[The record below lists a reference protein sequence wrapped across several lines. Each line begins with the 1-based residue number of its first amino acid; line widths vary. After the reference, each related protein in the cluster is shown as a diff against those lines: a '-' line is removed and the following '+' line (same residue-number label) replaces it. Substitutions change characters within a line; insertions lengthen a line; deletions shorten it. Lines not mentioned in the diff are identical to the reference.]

1 VVRNIIRLLALSS
14 LLLIQSAFAL
24 TQVSATIDKNPVMEK
39 ESIILQVVADDD
51 VNNNALDT
59 SPLLK
64 DFIVGRTSVSSQ
76 TSVINFKTS
85 RITKWTTVLVPRT
98 VGRVV
103 IPALKVGS
111 LSTQPIKLEVLKSS
125 GNKATSS
132 RDIFITT
139 DTSSKEVYVQQ
150 QLTLT
155 VKLHFATEL
164 KRGSLS
170 EPTLDGASITQIG
183 KDQEKD
189 TIINGRRYRV
199 IERNYAINPQNSGEF
214 VIKTPVF
221 SGEIISAS
229 SRRSNFLSF
238 ADTKPVSVLGE
249 DIILT
254 VKPIPVNYQGVWL
267 PSELLTLHQ
276 EWQPDNQSF
285 MVGEPITRTIILTA
299 AGLAEEQL
307 PEIEITAP
315 KGLKVYPD
323 QAELH
328 TGMNSD
334 KLVSQKKQNFA
345 LVASKVGNYELPE
358 VRIPWWNTVTNK
370 IQYAVLP
377 AKKITIIP
385 NSDMQNETS
394 NNNNSNNNPSNEI
407 NQVTRELSPKANKQ
421 VPQTVIVQKSSWL
434 QWLFLALW
442 LLTSLAWLLSVLR
455 NKKSNN
461 TNDPS
466 KNIKATHQSNY
477 KKLTKA
483 CEKNKGEEVLT
494 FIVPWVNELYN
505 ETKISTLEDAKNALN
520 SAELNH
526 ALSELQQ
533 SFFGK
538 NTQVWQGSKLAS
550 IIKKINQQPKNKTIK
565 QSIQLNPYTN

>member
-1 VVRNIIRLLALSS
+1 MVRNIIRLLALSS

-24 TQVSATIDKNPVMEK
+24 TQVNATIDKNPVMEK
-39 ESIILQVVADDD
+39 ESIILQVIADDD
-51 VNNNALDT
+51 VSNNALDT

-98 VGRVV
+98 IGKVV
-103 IPALKVGS
+103 IPALKVGA
-111 LSTQPIKLEVLKSS
+111 LSTQPIKLEVLKAS
-125 GNKATSS
+125 GDKATSL

-139 DTSSKEVYVQQ
+139 DISSKEVYVQQ

-189 TIINGRRYRV
+189 AIINGKRYRV
-199 IERNYAINPQNSGEF
+199 IERNYAINPQNSGDF
-214 VIKTPVF
+214 IIKPPIF

-229 SRRSNFLSF
+229 NRRSNFLSF
-238 ADTKPVSVLGE
+238 ADTKPVSVMGE
-249 DIILT
+249 DINLT
-254 VKPIPVNYQGVWL
+254 VKPIPVDYQGFWL

-307 PEIEITAP
+307 PEIEISAP
-315 KGLKVYPD
+315 KGLKIYPD

-334 KLVSQKKQNFA
+334 RLVSQKKQNFA
-345 LVASKVGNYELPE
+345 IVASKVGSYELPE

-370 IQYAVLP
+370 IQYAVIP

-385 NSDMQNETS
+385 NSDMQNEIS
-394 NNNNSNNNPSNEI
+394 NNNNLNSNPINEV
-407 NQVTRELSPKANKQ
+407 NQVTTELSPEAVKQ
-421 VPQTVIVQKSSWL
+421 VPQAVIEQQSSWL

-442 LLTSLAWLLSVLR
+442 LLTSLAWLLSALR
-455 NKKSNN
+455 NKKPKS
-461 TNDPS
+461 THDSP
-466 KNIKATHQSNY
+466 KNINATHQGNY

-483 CEKNKGEEVLT
+483 CKKNNGEEVLT
-494 FIVPWVNELYN
+494 LIVPWANELYCDK
-505 ETKISTLEDAKNALN
+505 KISTLENAKNAFN
-520 SAELNH
+520 SAEFNQ

-538 NTQVWQGSKLAS
+538 NTQVWQGNKLAN
-550 IIKKINQQPKNKTIK
+550 IIKKINQQPENKTIK
-565 QSIQLNPYTN
+565 QSLKLNP